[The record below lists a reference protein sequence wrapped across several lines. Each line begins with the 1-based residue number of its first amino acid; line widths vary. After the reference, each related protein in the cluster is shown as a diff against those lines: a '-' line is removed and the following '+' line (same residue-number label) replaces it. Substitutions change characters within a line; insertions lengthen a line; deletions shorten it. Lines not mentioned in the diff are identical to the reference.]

1 MNFAETQNYMYV
13 NYFRNAEADDNGG
26 GSAPI
31 EVIADQKP
39 IEEKP
44 VEDAGE
50 KPADLDYDFDLDDEG
65 SNAESKQNAGVQNSG
80 TSNAAPL
87 GETVPKADYDKSVAE
102 LHESKSALAQFQKL
116 NDEPIFQKTLE
127 YLVGLEQGVEADPQ
141 VLHEQIFGINVASL
155 SEEQLLSKVIQM
167 EAKELGVNLELSD
180 LENIIR
186 ERLSELDSMTDP
198 LKRASAIK
206 AMKEKVKST
215 SGTNVSEEIQKR
227 IADRKKGDA
236 YWQKTGEQL
245 VSFLDE
251 LVAKGS
257 KDFGNKAAFTKTDK
271 DLILEKVNNG
281 IYRFKGDQLDL
292 KHLVETLSFAKD
304 PSAYI
309 KSIMES
315 AKNKAKVQ
323 SLAERSAGSVINNSD
338 PANVAQRAT
347 FTRDLSNAKME
358 DFDPRKATSVN

>member
-1 MNFAETQNYMYV
+1 MYV
-13 NYFRNAEADDNGG
+13 NYFRSTEADDNGG
-26 GSAPI
+26 GSAPA
-31 EVIADQKP
+31 EVITEQKP
-39 IEEKP
+39 AETIAVEATGEES
-44 VEDAGE
+44 
-50 KPADLDYDFDLDDEG
+50 ADLDYDLGLGDEEVP
-65 SNAESKQNAGVQNSG
+65 AESKPNTSVQSAG
-80 TSNAAPL
+80 TSNASPS
-87 GETVPKADYDKSVAE
+87 GETVSKADYDKLVAE

-116 NDEPIFQKTLE
+116 NDDPIIKKTVE
-127 YLVGLEQGVEADPQ
+127 YLVGLDQGVEADPQ

-167 EAKELGVNLELSD
+167 EANDLGVKLELSD
-180 LENIIR
+180 LENIIS

-215 SGTNVSEEIQKR
+215 SGTTVSEEIQKR
-227 IADRKKGDA
+227 VADRKQGDA

-304 PSAYI
+304 PNAYI

-323 SLAERSAGSVINNSD
+323 SLAERSAGSIVNNSD
-338 PANVAQRAT
+338 PANIGQKT
-347 FTRDLSNAKME
+347 NYLRDLSNAKME
-358 DFDPRKATSVN
+358 DFDPRKATTVN

>member
-1 MNFAETQNYMYV
+1 MYV
-13 NYFRNAEADDNGG
+13 NYFRSTEAEGDGG

-31 EVIADQKP
+31 EVSADQKP
-39 IEEKP
+39 IENTIVQDEQNS
-44 VEDAGE
+44 E
-50 KPADLDYDFDLDDEG
+50 LNYDFELEDEEV
-65 SNAESKQNAGVQNSG
+65 NAESKQNTSVQNAG
-80 TSNAAPL
+80 MSNTTPS
-87 GETVPKADYDKSVAE
+87 GETVSKADYDKLVAE

-116 NDEPIFQKTLE
+116 NDDPIIKKTVE
-127 YLVGLEQGVEADPQ
+127 YLVGLEQGVDADPQ

-167 EAKELGVNLELSD
+167 EANELGVKLELSD
-180 LENIIR
+180 LENIIS
-186 ERLSELDSMTDP
+186 ERLSDLDSMTDP

-215 SGTNVSEEIQKR
+215 SGTTVSEEIQKR
-227 IADRKKGDA
+227 IADRKQGDA

-245 VSFLDE
+245 ISFLDE
-251 LVAKGS
+251 LVTKGS

-304 PSAYI
+304 PNGYI

-323 SLAERSAGSVINNSD
+323 SLAERSAGSVMNSSD
-338 PANVAQRAT
+338 PANIGQRT
-347 FTRDLSNAKME
+347 NYLRDLSNAKME
-358 DFDPRKATSVN
+358 DFDPRKATTVN

>member
-1 MNFAETQNYMYV
+1 LQKHKNYMYV
-13 NYFRNAEADDNGG
+13 NYFRNAEAEENGG
-26 GSAPI
+26 GSAPA
-31 EVIADQKP
+31 EVTSEQ
-39 IEEKP
+39 KP
-44 VEDAGE
+44 VESNAVE
-50 KPADLDYDFDLDDEG
+50 AASEEPAEINYDFELDDEEA
-65 SNAESKQNAGVQNSG
+65 NAESKPNTSVQNAG
-80 TSNAAPL
+80 TSNATAS
-87 GETVPKADYDKSVAE
+87 GETVPKADYDKLVAE

-116 NDEPIFQKTLE
+116 NDDPIIKKTVE

-167 EAKELGVNLELSD
+167 EANELGVKLELSD
-180 LENIIR
+180 LENIIN
-186 ERLSELDSMTDP
+186 ERLGELDSMTDP

-227 IADRKKGDA
+227 IADRKQGDA

-245 VSFLDE
+245 ISFLDE

-304 PSAYI
+304 PNAYI

-323 SLAERSAGSVINNSD
+323 SLAERSAGSLVNNSD
-338 PANVAQRAT
+338 PANIAQRAT
-347 FTRDLSNAKME
+347 FTRDLSNAKMD
-358 DFDPRKATSVN
+358 DFDPRKAITVN

>member
-1 MNFAETQNYMYV
+1 MYV
-13 NYFRNAEADDNGG
+13 NYFRNAEAEENGG
-26 GSAPI
+26 GSAPA
-31 EVIADQKP
+31 EVTSEQ
-39 IEEKP
+39 KP
-44 VEDAGE
+44 VESNAVE
-50 KPADLDYDFDLDDEG
+50 AASEEPAEINYDFELDDEEA
-65 SNAESKQNAGVQNSG
+65 NAESKPNTSVQNAG
-80 TSNAAPL
+80 TSNATAS
-87 GETVPKADYDKSVAE
+87 GETVPKADYDKLVAE

-116 NDEPIFQKTLE
+116 NDDPIIKKTVE
-127 YLVGLEQGVEADPQ
+127 YLVGLEQGVDADPQ

-167 EAKELGVNLELSD
+167 EANELGVKLELSD
-180 LENIIR
+180 LENIIN
-186 ERLSELDSMTDP
+186 ERLGELDSMTDP

-227 IADRKKGDA
+227 IADRKQGDA

-245 VSFLDE
+245 ISFLDE

-304 PSAYI
+304 PNAYI

-323 SLAERSAGSVINNSD
+323 SLAERSAGSLVNNSD
-338 PANVAQRAT
+338 PANIAQRAT
-347 FTRDLSNAKME
+347 FTRDLSNAKMD
-358 DFDPRKATSVN
+358 DFDPRKAITVN